1 MGPAPRTKIL
11 VAVVHDNRERL
22 ARVLE
27 GHDLVFVDNGEDARA
42 CLEREP
48 FGLVMVGVHFDES
61 QMFTLLG
68 DIRSH
73 AKYRKVPILCVLG
86 SWGRMLSEVAVQ
98 GLDHAVKALMAN
110 GFLNLLHF
118 PDDEPGNA
126 RIRRIADYLIL
137 IDGDLQHIARQ
148 TDEPAA
154 APAEERRR
162 PAAAMLKS

>member
-22 ARVLE
+22 VHVLE
-27 GHDLVFVDNGEDARA
+27 GHELVFVDNGEDARE
-42 CLEREP
+42 LLDRDV

-73 AKYRKVPILCVLG
+73 AKYRKVPVLCVLG
-86 SWGRMLSEVAVQ
+86 SWGRMLSEVAVE
-98 GLDHAVKALMAN
+98 GLDHAVKALRAN

-118 PDDEPGNA
+118 PDDEEGNA

-148 TDEPAA
+148 TGEPVEP
-154 APAEERRR
+154 PAKERRHASQGR
-162 PAAAMLKS
+162 

>member
-22 ARVLE
+22 VHVLE
-27 GHDLVFVDNGEDARA
+27 GHELVFVDNGDDARE
-42 CLEREP
+42 LLDRDV

-73 AKYRKVPILCVLG
+73 AKYRKVPVLCVLG
-86 SWGRMLSEVAVQ
+86 SWGRMLSEVAVE
-98 GLDHAVKALMAN
+98 GLDHAVKALRAN

-118 PDDEPGNA
+118 PDDEEGNA

-148 TDEPAA
+148 TGEPVEP
-154 APAEERRR
+154 PAKERRHASQGR
-162 PAAAMLKS
+162 